1 MVALIFYVWK
11 TRKGP
16 NKIESL
22 EIKFEK
28 EKEERKTLTNNKVK
42 VIKREEE
49 SRTKQSETGIPKP
62 NIRKGRDSDD
72 KTDKVLS
79 ANSWKKPHG
88 LNSAKPIVEIKDF
101 KKATQMVQN
110 ERTEHMTLIPTID
123 ILSQS
128 QEKKKSPSPNKT
140 NLKTED
146 KIKVTPIREIIKKDE
161 NNENKSNQKVESK
174 TQGYQA
180 SQSGKLKVRPERDEL
195 KEAEEFAK
203 ELKETEEKAIA
214 NAKSFMKP
222 INLNIDS
229 HARSKDESKRVK
241 EREVDLV
248 RKMCGEFRDV
258 AKLNTSEEK
267 EERQREMEKVRSA
280 R

>member
-1 MVALIFYVWK
+1 
-11 TRKGP
+11 
-16 NKIESL
+16 
-22 EIKFEK
+22 
-28 EKEERKTLTNNKVK
+28 
-42 VIKREEE
+42 
-49 SRTKQSETGIPKP
+49 
-62 NIRKGRDSDD
+62 
-72 KTDKVLS
+72 
-79 ANSWKKPHG
+79 
-88 LNSAKPIVEIKDF
+88 
-101 KKATQMVQN
+101 
-110 ERTEHMTLIPTID
+110 MTLIPTID

-267 EERQREMEKVRSA
+267 EE
-280 R
+280 